1 MPKRPPSAKTKR
13 KRKPNSAAATAD
25 KIASDNDALAA
36 LRGKIDAVDEAIQRL
51 IAERAQFAKEVGIVK
66 GLTSTI
72 EYYRPEREA
81 QVLRKVVERN
91 DGPLRDFHLR
101 TVGRD
106 DLDCSLRAHTFV
118 ELHRQLVRHE
128 IPATGVAVDHHREDV
143 AYLFGALNG

>member
-66 GLTSTI
+66 GLTSQQEDTLALLD
-72 EYYRPEREA
+72 ESTNMYSA
-81 QVLRKVVERN
+81 WLR
-91 DGPLRDFHLR
+91 
-101 TVGRD
+101 
-106 DLDCSLRAHTFV
+106 
-118 ELHRQLVRHE
+118 
-128 IPATGVAVDHHREDV
+128 
-143 AYLFGALNG
+143 GAASESS